1 MLATR
6 TYQIT
11 ADDLDRLH
19 LAMGEQA
26 RMRHDTCVHCGDDL
40 CDDCQKN
47 ADLLQQLAD
56 AVSMHAA
63 GVDIVLTTQLQ
74 SVEKEQSAEGRIQ

>member
-11 ADDLDRLH
+11 ADDLERLH

-26 RMRHDTCVHCGDDL
+26 RLRHDTCVHCKTDL
-40 CDDCQKN
+40 CDDCKKN
-47 ADLLQQLAD
+47 ATLLQQLSD
-56 AVSMHAA
+56 AIIMKAA
-63 GVDIVLTTQLQ
+63 GVDIILTTQLQ
-74 SVEKEQSAEGRIQ
+74 SAEKAEKGTIH